1 MVKEKSIIRYNLS
14 IQKIIDKT
22 IFIIG
27 APRTGTS
34 YFGNLFGSFKNVE
47 YFHEPYFI
55 NNLLNYSDELETK
68 TFKNLFYTYM
78 HEDLYFNSLTGRS
91 INTNLKDISSIF
103 NYKSKKEIEQRF
115 NQNNSRQKI
124 LNKYKSNRLIIKS
137 IYPITKF
144 KKSTNRINEFNTIVI
159 YRNLNDTL
167 NSMVKKKWFEN
178 NENYKLMGE
187 LYQSKNNKNYPIFL
201 DKLDFSF
208 WDDLDVIN
216 KCAYYYYIHYRNI
229 NFHKKLFL
237 IDYDGYEKKMFE
249 IISLCKSKFG
259 LLDGTKTKKIILD
272 FKATKSENDLVS
284 KVDKKI
290 LSKVYKLKSEIFNF
304 RYY

>member
-1 MVKEKSIIRYNLS
+1 MVKDKSIIRYNTA

-68 TFKNLFYTYM
+68 TLKNLFYTYM

-91 INTNLKDISSIF
+91 INTNLKDISSVF
-103 NYKSKKEIEQRF
+103 KYKSKKEIEQRF

-124 LNKYKSNRLIIKS
+124 LSQYKTNSLIIKS
-137 IYPITKF
+137 IYPISKF
-144 KKSTNRINEFNTIVI
+144 KKSINRINQFNTIII
-159 YRNLNDTL
+159 YRNLNDTI
-167 NSMVKKKWFEN
+167 NSMLKKKWFEN

-237 IDYDGYEKKMFE
+237 IDYDGYEKNKFE
-249 IISLCKSKFG
+249 IINSCISKFNLVKG
-259 LLDGTKTKKIILD
+259 SKTKKIILD
-272 FKATKSENDLVS
+272 FKTTKSEIDLVS

-290 LSKVYKLKSEIFNF
+290 LSKIYKLKSEIFNL